1 MLINVGA
8 KGKQMLYTS
17 FFFAFLEKT
26 QLVVSKNRLQSLSTS
41 YFFGHGV
48 LGGAVVLLKVFL

>member
-8 KGKQMLYTS
+8 KGKQMLYTW

-26 QLVVSKNRLQSLSTS
+26 QLVVSKNRLQSFSMS
-41 YFFGHGV
+41 CFFDHGV
-48 LGGAVVLLKVFL
+48 LGAVVLLKVFL